1 LKMVSKTRKAIEMLY
16 RDKCTIVEYQP
27 IKDPVTKRTNNKEV
41 IVLENQPCKLSYKN
55 IVSATDGEVAKLEQ
69 TIKLFI
75 SPDVEIKSGSK
86 LIITNQNNITKEYVR
101 SGESAI
107 YPNHQEIVLE
117 LLEDKA

>member
-1 LKMVSKTRKAIEMLY
+1 MDKTRKAIEMLY

-55 IVSATDGEVAKLEQ
+55 ITSTTDEKVAKLVQ

-75 SPDVEIKSGSK
+75 SPNINIKAGSK
-86 LIITNQNNITKEYVR
+86 LIIN
-101 SGESAI
+101 
-107 YPNHQEIVLE
+107 
-117 LLEDKA
+117 D

>member
-1 LKMVSKTRKAIEMLY
+1 MVSKTRKAIEMLY

-41 IVLENQPCKLSYKN
+41 IVLENQPSKLSYKN
-55 IVSATDGEVAKLEQ
+55 ITSTTDGKVAKIEQ

-75 SPDVEIKSGSK
+75 SPDIEIKAGSK
-86 LIITNQNNITKEYVR
+86 LIINDKEYVR

-107 YPNHQEIVLE
+107 YSNHQEIILE
-117 LLEDKA
+117 LFKDKA

>member
-1 LKMVSKTRKAIEMLY
+1 
-16 RDKCTIVEYQP
+16 
-27 IKDPVTKRTNNKEV
+27 
-41 IVLENQPCKLSYKN
+41 
-55 IVSATDGEVAKLEQ
+55 SATEGKVAKLEQ

-86 LIITNQNNITKEYVR
+86 LIINDKEYVR

-107 YPNHQEIVLE
+107 YPNHQEIILE

>member
-1 LKMVSKTRKAIEMLY
+1 
-16 RDKCTIVEYQP
+16 YQP

-55 IVSATDGEVAKLEQ
+55 IVSATEGKVAKLEQ

-75 SPDVEIKSGSK
+75 SPDIEIKAGSK
-86 LIITNQNNITKEYVR
+86 LIINDKEYVR

-107 YPNHQEIVLE
+107 YPNHQEIILE
-117 LLEDKA
+117 LFKDKA

>member
-1 LKMVSKTRKAIEMLY
+1 KAIEMLY

-55 IVSATDGEVAKLEQ
+55 IVSATEGKVAKLEQ

-75 SPDVEIKSGSK
+75 SPDIEIKAGSK
-86 LIITNQNNITKEYVR
+86 LIINDKEYVR

-107 YPNHQEIVLE
+107 YPNHQEIILE
-117 LLEDKA
+117 LFKDKA

>member
-1 LKMVSKTRKAIEMLY
+1 
-16 RDKCTIVEYQP
+16 QP

-55 IVSATDGEVAKLEQ
+55 IVSATEGKVAKLEQ

-75 SPDVEIKSGSK
+75 SPDIEIKAGSK
-86 LIITNQNNITKEYVR
+86 LIINDKEYVR

-107 YPNHQEIVLE
+107 YPNHQEIILE
-117 LLEDKA
+117 LFKDKA

>member
-1 LKMVSKTRKAIEMLY
+1 MDKTRKAIEMLY

-27 IKDPVTKRTNNKEV
+27 IKDPITKRTNNKEV

-55 IVSATDGEVAKLEQ
+55 IVSATEGKLAKLEQ

-75 SPDVEIKSGSK
+75 SPDIEIKAGSK
-86 LIITNQNNITKEYVR
+86 LIINDKEYVR

-107 YPNHQEIVLE
+107 YPN
-117 LLEDKA
+117 

>member
-1 LKMVSKTRKAIEMLY
+1 MVNRTRKAIEMLY

-55 IVSATDGEVAKLEQ
+55 ITSATDGKVAKLEQ

-75 SPDVEIKSGSK
+75 SPDIEIKAGSK
-86 LIITNQNNITKEYVR
+86 LIINDKEYVR

>member
-1 LKMVSKTRKAIEMLY
+1 RKAIEMLY

-55 IVSATDGEVAKLEQ
+55 IVSATEGKLAKLEQ

-75 SPDVEIKSGSK
+75 SPDIEIKAGSK
-86 LIITNQNNITKEYVR
+86 LIINDKEYVR

-107 YPNHQEIVLE
+107 YSNHQEIILE
-117 LLEDKA
+117 LFKDKA

>member
-1 LKMVSKTRKAIEMLY
+1 MDKTRKAIEMMY

-27 IKDPVTKRTNNKEV
+27 TKDPITKLTNNKEV
-41 IVLENQPCKLSYKN
+41 VALENQPCKLSYKN
-55 IVSATDGEVAKLEQ
+55 IASATDGKVAKLTQ

-75 SPDVEIKSGSK
+75 SPNVNIKAGSK
-86 LIITNQNNITKEYVR
+86 LIITNQNNVTKEYVR

-107 YPNHQEIVLE
+107 YPNHQEVILE

>member
-1 LKMVSKTRKAIEMLY
+1 MDKTRKAIEMLY

-27 IKDPVTKRTNNKEV
+27 IKDPITKRTNNKEV

-55 IVSATDGEVAKLEQ
+55 IVSATEGKVAKLEQ

-75 SPDVEIKSGSK
+75 SPDIEIKAGSK
-86 LIITNQNNITKEYVR
+86 LIINDKEYVR

-107 YPNHQEIVLE
+107 YPNHQEIILE
-117 LLEDKA
+117 LFKDKA

>member
-1 LKMVSKTRKAIEMLY
+1 MVSKTRKAIEMLY

-27 IKDPVTKRTNNKEV
+27 IKDAITKRTNNKEV

-55 IVSATDGEVAKLEQ
+55 ITSATDGKVAKLEQ

-75 SPDVEIKSGSK
+75 SPNIEIKAGSK
-86 LIITNQNNITKEYVR
+86 LIINDKEYVR

-107 YPNHQEIVLE
+107 YPNHQEIILE
-117 LLEDKA
+117 LFKDKA

>member
-1 LKMVSKTRKAIEMLY
+1 MVSKTRKAIEMLY

-41 IVLENQPCKLSYKN
+41 VVLESQPCKLSYKN
-55 IVSATDGEVAKLEQ
+55 IASATDGKVAKLEQ

-75 SPDVEIKSGSK
+75 SPDIKIKAGSK
-86 LIITNQNNITKEYVR
+86 LIINDKEYVR

-107 YPNHQEIVLE
+107 YPNHQELILE
-117 LLEDKA
+117 LLKDKA